1 MMTQSLS
8 MSRLLR
14 PVRISSALL
23 AALLVLAGCSVAP
36 TYERPAVDTPAAF
49 KEAAPAPQT
58 GENGSQWKTA
68 QPAEDI
74 ARGEWWKIFGDDKLN
89 ALEDTAQQAN
99 QDLKAAAARLG
110 QARALTRDA
119 RSGYFPQVDAGV
131 GATRQRPSPASQ
143 GLPADANTQPFTL
156 YRAQVNVSYEV
167 DLFGRVASTVDA
179 ATADAQR
186 SEALFHSVLLA
197 LQADVAQ
204 QYFQVRELDAAAEL
218 YRGTVELRQESLRL
232 VQPPSPMNEFWQVL

>member
-1 MMTQSLS
+1 
-8 MSRLLR
+8 
-14 PVRISSALL
+14 
-23 AALLVLAGCSVAP
+23 ALLVLAGCSVAP

-110 QARALTRDA
+110 QA
-119 RSGYFPQVDAGV
+119 
-131 GATRQRPSPASQ
+131 
-143 GLPADANTQPFTL
+143 
-156 YRAQVNVSYEV
+156 
-167 DLFGRVASTVDA
+167 
-179 ATADAQR
+179 
-186 SEALFHSVLLA
+186 
-197 LQADVAQ
+197 
-204 QYFQVRELDAAAEL
+204 
-218 YRGTVELRQESLRL
+218 
-232 VQPPSPMNEFWQVL
+232 